1 MDLRNIDPLKIK
13 KVRNVEK
20 EKDPQTKIEKIKKV
34 EEFFMFNDKGFNK
47 TGTSD
52 GTTMRIAPEMV
63 TYTTS
68 GLLDYSKN
76 VVIGYLHKDIED
88 CKSVINDGG
97 CTCNIQN
104 HKVAPERRI
113 YYIDVGNLPKEDEQY
128 LADVMNKY
136 RNKLVYNAVLQG
148 KSKTTENI
156 CR

>member
-1 MDLRNIDPLKIK
+1 MDKKNVKKGIVDLRNIDPLKIK

-52 GTTMRIAPEMV
+52 GTTMRIAPEAV

-76 VVIGYLHKDIED
+76 VVIGYLHKALKTANQLSMMED
-88 CKSVINDGG
+88 ALVIY
-97 CTCNIQN
+97 
-104 HKVAPERRI
+104 RI
-113 YYIDVGNLPKEDEQY
+113 T
-128 LADVMNKY
+128 
-136 RNKLVYNAVLQG
+136 RN
-148 KSKTTENI
+148 S
-156 CR
+156 